1 MTTYFTE
8 QQPDDG
14 QVVEESQ
21 EPKTGENGAA
31 EPTEQPAVRNTGQTG
46 NCPGTQ

>member
-1 MTTYFTE
+1 MTIYFSE
-8 QQPDDG
+8 QQPDDR

-31 EPTEQPAVRNTGQTG
+31 EPSKQPAVRNTG
-46 NCPGTQ
+46 